1 MRGNSQALVLRG
13 TDGSNAV
20 RLPDK
25 YVLLDPIERPVMQ
38 LGYDKSGHIYATLLV
53 QLPTDFFIALFYNIS
68 RRLIIK

>member
-1 MRGNSQALVLRG
+1 
-13 TDGSNAV
+13 
-20 RLPDK
+20 
-25 YVLLDPIERPVMQ
+25 MQ